1 MAEQYAV
8 FLLLTARPEW
18 LSKSRE
24 ARSSFIEKTIAPII
38 ARFETVNCRFFDAE
52 AFNANCSDVL
62 MVETP
67 DLSAYRR
74 FIDCLRDTALFSAP
88 YFDVE
93 AIIPA
98 VEDDHR
104 KHDDF
109 LSADKA

>member
-1 MAEQYAV
+1 
-8 FLLLTARPEW
+8 
-18 LSKSRE
+18 
-24 ARSSFIEKTIAPII
+24 
-38 ARFETVNCRFFDAE
+38 
-52 AFNANCSDVL
+52 

-67 DLSAYRR
+67 DLAAYRR